1 MLKILLSTASLYT
14 YSLKEVF
21 SIAKHTKFD
30 GLELVISG
38 KCLKGDFS
46 NVKNLINSYNLPIY
60 TVHEP
65 LFLFYRKP
73 GVENSLKLTF
83 NVASHLKCDSVT
95 LHLPPLL
102 RPDNSHPWWDSYSKQ
117 FLKVIFNNDFK
128 PLIALETVFDRKF
141 NLCKKYF
148 ADPNV
153 LISYTLKHNLFIT
166 FDTTHHG
173 LRSYSIE
180 KTFDILKSRIINIH
194 LSNTKRRKHEL
205 PYLGK
210 IPLNKF
216 LKFISNRNYRNF
228 LTLEISPFALNF
240 WNKKRVKERL
250 KRSINFCK
258 ENIY

>member
-1 MLKILLSTASLYT
+1 MPKILLSTASLYT

-21 SIAKHTKFD
+21 SIAKQTEFD
-30 GLELVISG
+30 GLELVVSS
-38 KCLKGDFS
+38 KFLNGDFS
-46 NVKNLINSYNLPIY
+46 NVKDLTNSYNLPIY
-60 TVHEP
+60 SVHEP
-65 LFLFYRKP
+65 LFLFYRKL

-83 NVASHLKCDSVT
+83 NVANYLKCDSIT
-95 LHLPPLL
+95 LHIPPLL
-102 RPDNSHPWWDSYSKQ
+102 KPNNSHPWWDSYSKK
-117 FLKVIFNNDFK
+117 FLKVVLNNDIK

-148 ADPNV
+148 ANPDV
-153 LISYTLKHNLFIT
+153 LMNYTLKHNLFIT

-194 LSNTKRRKHEL
+194 ISNTKRRKHEL

-210 IPLNKF
+210 IPLKKF
-216 LKFISNRNYRNF
+216 LKLISNSNYRNL